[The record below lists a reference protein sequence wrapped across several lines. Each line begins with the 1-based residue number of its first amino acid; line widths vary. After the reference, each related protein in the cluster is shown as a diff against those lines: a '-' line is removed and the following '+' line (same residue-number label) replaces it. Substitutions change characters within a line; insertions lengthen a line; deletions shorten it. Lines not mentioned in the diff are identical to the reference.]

1 MCQLRDCMMQL
12 GLFDLRYIGATHTWT
27 NSQPYGPISKKL
39 YRLLVNN
46 TSVSV
51 FPHALATYLPPLFSD
66 HAPCVLDLAFNLLTA
81 GKKPFKF
88 QNYLIKHPGF
98 TKLLKDAWI
107 LAGNECQTLV
117 QLCWK
122 LKLIK
127 RDLKL
132 LNKENYSKIQERV
145 NETNG
150 LLQLT

>member
-1 MCQLRDCMMQL
+1 
-12 GLFDLRYIGATHTWT
+12 
-27 NSQPYGPISKKL
+27 
-39 YRLLVNN
+39 
-46 TSVSV
+46 
-51 FPHALATYLPPLFSD
+51 TYLPPLFSD
-66 HAPCVLDLAFNLLTA
+66 HAPCVLDLAFNLPTA

-132 LNKENYSKIQERV
+132 LNKENYSKIQERI

-150 LLQLT
+150 LLQLTQYLDRITINRLSFALTLIGLQISQASLSLNIYSN